1 MIGRRPPAA
10 SGAPSPAQEP
20 AVIHPRFT
28 ARLVREALADTPV
41 VFVMGARQ
49 VGKTTLV
56 KDLIDASWEYITFDD
71 IAQAEVAR
79 ADPVGFI
86 RNLPPKRIALDEVQ
100 RVPETLIAIKQA
112 VDENREPGRFLLTG
126 SANALLRPRVSDA
139 LVGRMEAV
147 RLATLSECEIADREP
162 TFLGTL
168 LRGEAPVAE
177 EVRIRDHLVR
187 RIVAGCFPE
196 PLSRTSERR
205 VAAWYRQYVST
216 LIQRDLRDLPGIGH
230 VEAMTKLL
238 RLTAVLSGRLVNL
251 ADLGGRLGLNRLTAG
266 RYLALLEQLF
276 LVERVPAWH
285 AAEFT
290 RLVKTPKMHA
300 VDTGMMCAM
309 RGINR
314 RRLLGSP
321 ADLGPLLES
330 FVYNELRKQALW
342 VEEPLA
348 FHHYRDKDKVE
359 VDIVLESASGGCY
372 GIEVRAA
379 ASLRARDFTGLKRF
393 RRVAGKRFR
402 MGVLLYDGDHT
413 TAFGERLH
421 AVPLGALWK

>member
-1 MIGRRPPAA
+1 MF
-10 SGAPSPAQEP
+10 
-20 AVIHPRFT
+20 PRFS
-28 ARLVREALADTPV
+28 ARIVREALADTPV
-41 VFVMGARQ
+41 VFIMGARQ

-56 KDLIDASWEYITFDD
+56 KDLIDESWEYITFDD
-71 IAQAEVAR
+71 LAQAEVAR

-100 RVPETLIAIKQA
+100 RVPETLLAIKQA
-112 VDENREPGRFLLTG
+112 VDEDRSPGSFLLTG
-126 SANALLRPRVSDA
+126 SANALLRPRVSGA

-147 RLATLSECEIADREP
+147 RLATLSECEIAGREP
-162 TFLGTL
+162 TFLGGL
-168 LRGEAPVAE
+168 LRGETPMAE
-177 EVRIRDHLVR
+177 HHRLRDHMVR

-196 PLSRTSERR
+196 PVSRASERR
-205 VAAWYRQYVST
+205 ASGWYRQYVNT
-216 LIQRDLRDLPGIGH
+216 LVQRDLIDLPGIGH

-238 RLTAVLSGRLVNL
+238 RLTAVLSGQLVNL

-266 RYLALLEQLF
+266 KYLALLEQLF

-285 AAEFT
+285 ATEVT

-300 VDTGMMCAM
+300 VDTGMMCAV
-309 RGINR
+309 RGISR
-314 RRLLGSP
+314 RKLLGNP

-342 VEEPLA
+342 VDEPLS

-359 VDIVLESASGGCY
+359 VDIVMESASGGCY
-372 GIEVRAA
+372 GVEVKAA

-393 RRVAGKRFR
+393 RRAAGKRFR
-402 MGVLLYDGDHT
+402 IGVLLYDGDHT
-413 TAFGERLH
+413 TAFGDGLY
-421 AVPLGALWK
+421 AVPIGALWR